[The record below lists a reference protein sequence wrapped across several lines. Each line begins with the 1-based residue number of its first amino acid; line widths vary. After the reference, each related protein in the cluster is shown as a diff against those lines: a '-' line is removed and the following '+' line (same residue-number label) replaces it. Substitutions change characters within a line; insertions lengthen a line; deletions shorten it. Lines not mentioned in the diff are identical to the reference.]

1 MNFYPAGVLWAR
13 FHRTART
20 DLESVRVSE
29 SLFGH
34 KKQDGDLFVSVCNC
48 SRAVVSDSVLYLCL
62 SAAYCEFL
70 LHLRVCA

>member
-1 MNFYPAGVLWAR
+1 MAR

-34 KKQDGDLFVSVCNC
+34 RKQDGDLFVSECVRKC
-48 SRAVVSDSVLYLCL
+48 SVAVLM
-62 SAAYCEFL
+62 
-70 LHLRVCA
+70 